1 MTLCPYALVL
11 SCGKCPIKAV
21 CPLKS
26 VIGDAPKPSENQESK
41 ESNEESEK

>member
-26 VIGDAPKPSENQESK
+26 VIGDAKKPIEKSETEEPEKN
-41 ESNEESEK
+41 NEN